1 MDEPTQPRAGLVLLI
16 DWDPATREAVKPL
29 LAPYSLELVQARTSV
44 AALELLQR
52 VPNHFRL
59 AIISL
64 EMSGLSGAVLL
75 ETLRLFR
82 PELPVVCLTAAEP
95 ATVAA
100 GNGNCLTK
108 PVNVADLRGQLEDG
122 LAGKSVAGSVAGAAP
137 EAIARARASFALW
150 GSLLEAARE
159 LARGMPAGP
168 ANGW

>member
-1 MDEPTQPRAGLVLLI
+1 MDEPTQPLAGLVLLI

-52 VPNHFRL
+52 MPDHFRL
-59 AIISL
+59 AIVSL

-108 PVNVADLRGQLEDG
+108 PVNVADIRGQLEDG
-122 LAGKSVAGSVAGAAP
+122 LAGKSVAGSVAGPAP

-150 GSLLEAARE
+150 GRLLEAARE

>member
-1 MDEPTQPRAGLVLLI
+1 MQILV
-16 DWDPATREAVKPL
+16 
-29 LAPYSLELVQARTSV
+29 APNAFKNS
-44 AALELLQR
+44 
-52 VPNHFRL
+52 
-59 AIISL
+59 
-64 EMSGLSGAVLL
+64 
-75 ETLRLFR
+75 
-82 PELPVVCLTAAEP
+82 LTAPDAAEAIRAEP

-137 EAIARARASFALW
+137 EAIARARASFGLW